1 MKDVYKLDLEYQ
13 YSMLAHHA
21 SEIIKLAET
30 WDDTIFSEALEPLRK
45 RLEVIT
51 NLQDTMNKQVCQ
63 TFAQRENAD
72 GMPGTDNLPEFDFY
86 PVLEDDVG
94 DGIWDDGDAITVNQ
108 WPSSQLCMDCEHG
121 MFIMGEDIPASA
133 YACKQGV
140 QLRPCDSSCV
150 MFEEKETS

>member
-1 MKDVYKLDLEYQ
+1 MGDSLPAKEYIMEQEEREKIYKLDLEWQ
-13 YSMLAHHA
+13 HTMLAHHA

-51 NLQDTMNKQVCQ
+51 NLQDTMNKQVCE
-63 TFAQRENAD
+63 TFAR
-72 GMPGTDNLPEFDFY
+72 
-86 PVLEDDVG
+86 LEDDVG

-121 MFIMGEDIPASA
+121 MFIMGEDMPASA
-133 YACKQGV
+133 HACKQGV
-140 QLRPCDSSCV
+140 QLGPCDSSCV
-150 MFEEKETS
+150 MFEEKESS